1 MNSGKPP
8 PAPLGATASSATQPG
23 DAPQDAAAPQAGAQ
37 KAGAQQPD
45 ASGDAKLAARDPR
58 GAGRRIRA
66 AARRLFLERGYGN
79 TSMDAVAAAAPASKR
94 TLYQHYPSKAE
105 LFGAVIA
112 EVWAHFIGGPDLP
125 DTAEEDPRFVLR
137 EFVARMCVHWD
148 QPDVIPILRLIIAEA
163 PRFPELSEAFART
176 GKEPTLRKLTAYL
189 EMLRDAGKLP
199 AGLDTSLAAAQ
210 FLGAI
215 KEPLFWPR
223 VLGSPI
229 RFSIDTVTDRAIA
242 EILRN

>member
-8 PAPLGATASSATQPG
+8 PAPVGATETSV
-23 DAPQDAAAPQAGAQ
+23 PQDAPAPQTR
-37 KAGAQQPD
+37 D
-45 ASGDAKLAARDPR
+45 ASDAKLAARDPR
-58 GAGRRIRA
+58 GTGRRIRS

-105 LFGAVIA
+105 LFGAIIA
-112 EVWAHFIGGPDLP
+112 EVWAHFVGGPDLP
-125 DTAEEDPRFVLR
+125 DTAEEDPRLVLR

-163 PRFPELSEAFART
+163 PRFPELSEALSRT
-176 GKEPTLRKLTAYL
+176 GKEPTQRKLTAYL
-189 EMLRDAGKLP
+189 EMLREAGKLP
-199 AGLDTSLAAAQ
+199 ARLDTGLAAAQ

-223 VLGSPI
+223 LLGSPI

>member
-23 DAPQDAAAPQAGAQ
+23 DAPQDARTPQARDA
-37 KAGAQQPD
+37 PD
-45 ASGDAKLAARDPR
+45 TKLAARDPR
-58 GAGRRIRA
+58 GTGRRIRA

-112 EVWAHFIGGPDLP
+112 EVWAHFIRGPDLP

-223 VLGSPI
+223 VLASPI
-229 RFSIDTVTDRAIA
+229 RFSIEAVTDRAIA